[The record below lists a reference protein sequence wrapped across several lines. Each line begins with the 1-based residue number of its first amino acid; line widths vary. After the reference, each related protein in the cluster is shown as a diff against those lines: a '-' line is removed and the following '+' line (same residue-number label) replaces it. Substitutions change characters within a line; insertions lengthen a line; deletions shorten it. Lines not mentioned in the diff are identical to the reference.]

1 MPYQVNDC
9 VVHPAHGV
17 GRVVAL
23 AMQHF
28 FDAEARLYYEIAI
41 QRSNKVWVPVDTGV
55 ASGLRPVTAKAELT
69 HYRRILQSRPVSL
82 TLDSRQRHLELLGR
96 LKAGLFQTACEIVRD
111 LTARRWLKPLNEMD
125 SRTLRRT
132 HEGICQ
138 EWAAA
143 DGVSVQEAAKEID
156 ALLLEGRQAHQI

>member
-23 AMQHF
+23 AMQRF
-28 FDAEARLYYEIAI
+28 FDVEARLYYEIAI
-41 QRSNKVWVPVDTGV
+41 QRNTVWVPVDTGA
-55 ASGLRPVTAKAELT
+55 ASGLRPVTPKSELKR
-69 HYRRILQSRPVSL
+69 YRRILQSQPVAL
-82 TLDSRQRHLELLGR
+82 ILDPRQRHLELLNR

-125 SRTLRRT
+125 ARTLRKT
-132 HEGICQ
+132 HAGLCQ
-138 EWAAA
+138 EWAEAE
-143 DGVSVQEAAKEID
+143 GVPVAEAIQEVD
-156 ALLLEGRQAHQI
+156 ALLKLGRQTYQV

>member
-1 MPYQVNDC
+1 MPYQVNDS

-41 QRSNKVWVPVDTGV
+41 QRSNKVWVPVDTGA
-55 ASGLRPVTAKAELT
+55 ASGLRPVTPKSELAR
-69 HYRRILQSRPVSL
+69 YRRVLQSRPVSL
-82 TLDSRQRHLELLGR
+82 TVDHRQRHLELLSR
-96 LKAGLFQTACEIVRD
+96 LKVGLFQTSCEIVRD
-111 LTARRWLKPLNEMD
+111 LTAQRWVKPLNEMD
-125 SRTLRRT
+125 SRTLRKT
-132 HEGICQ
+132 HEGLCQ

-143 DGVSVQEAAKEID
+143 SGVSAQEAAQEVD
-156 ALLLEGRQAHQI
+156 ALLLAGRQAYQV

>member
-1 MPYQVNDC
+1 MPYQVNDS

-28 FDAEARLYYEIAI
+28 FDAEARLYYEIDL
-41 QRSNKVWVPVDTGV
+41 QRNRVWVPVDAGP
-55 ASGLRPVTAKAELT
+55 ASGLRPVTPKSDLAR
-69 HYRRILQSRPVSL
+69 YRRVLQSRPTSL
-82 TLDSRQRHLELLGR
+82 ILDSRQRHLELVGR
-96 LKAGLFQTACEIVRD
+96 LKVGLFQTSCEVVRD
-111 LTARRWLKPLNEMD
+111 LTARRWVKPLNEMD

-132 HEGICQ
+132 HEGLCQ

-143 DGVSVQEAAKEID
+143 AGISVQEAAKEID
-156 ALLLEGRQAHQI
+156 ALLLEGRQAHQV

>member
-1 MPYQVNDC
+1 MLYQVNDS

-28 FDAEARLYYEIAI
+28 FDAEARLYYEIDI
-41 QRSNKVWVPVDTGV
+41 QRNRVWVPVDTGL
-55 ASGLRPVTAKAELT
+55 ASGLRPVTPKAELAR
-69 HYRRILQSRPVSL
+69 YRRVLQSRPTSL
-82 TLDSRQRHLELLGR
+82 ILDSRQRHLELVGR
-96 LKAGLFQTACEIVRD
+96 LKVGLFQTSCEVVRD
-111 LTARRWLKPLNEMD
+111 LTARRWVKPLNEMD

-132 HEGICQ
+132 HEGLCQ

-143 DGVSVQEAAKEID
+143 EGISVQEAAKEID
-156 ALLLEGRQAHQI
+156 ALLLEGRQAHQV